1 VLVSPEIAISGEF
14 QKAVL
19 AKDPFVRN
27 LRVVNI
33 DEAHCMNVW
42 GGSFRPDYA
51 ALGLL
56 RGRFPGSVP
65 FLVASAT
72 LPEHVLDDI
81 RGKLKLAR
89 DVEMIQ
95 LTNARPNVALSVRVL
110 EHSEDSKG
118 DLRFLIPP
126 EAKQPMDVPITLV
139 YCNQRSSAEDSA
151 DRAKDWAEEHGLPT
165 SCIAFYHAL
174 IGQERKHEIE
184 DELRAGSIR
193 ILFCTEALGMV
204 SQLYI

>member
-1 VLVSPEIAISGEF
+1 MLVSPEIAISGEF
-14 QKAVL
+14 QKTVL
-19 AKDPFVRN
+19 SKDPFIRN

-56 RGRFPGSVP
+56 RGRFPGNVP

-81 RGKLKLAR
+81 CGKLKLAR

-95 LTNARPNVALSVRVL
+95 LTNARPNVALSVRVM

-126 EAKQPMDVPITLV
+126 EAKQPMDVPISLV
-139 YCNQRSSAEDSA
+139 YCNQRSTTEDAA

-165 SCIAFYHAL
+165 SRIAFYHAL
-174 IGQERKHEIE
+174 IGQQWKHDIE
-184 DELRAGSIR
+184 DELHTGSIR

-204 SQLYI
+204 GQLYI

>member
-1 VLVSPEIAISGEF
+1 
-14 QKAVL
+14 
-19 AKDPFVRN
+19 
-27 LRVVNI
+27 
-33 DEAHCMNVW
+33 MNVW

-56 RGRFPGSVP
+56 HGRFPGNVP

-95 LTNARPNVALSVRVL
+95 LTNACPNVALSIRVM

-126 EAKQPMDVPITLV
+126 EAKQPMDVPISLV
-139 YCNQRSSAEDSA
+139 YCNQRSTTEDA
-151 DRAKDWAEEHGLPT
+151 TDRAKDWAEEHGPQQVVL
-165 SCIAFYHAL
+165 L
-174 IGQERKHEIE
+174 
-184 DELRAGSIR
+184 SI
-193 ILFCTEALGMV
+193 MH
-204 SQLYI
+204 